1 MIRDG
6 LSSEATLYS
15 SFAHPEKS
23 TILQRSEQKGRY
35 GLSCQ
40 RLASPQRGQG
50 KDFGF
55 AEDEVLWSGIILRVK
70 NEIRKVDNLRRNT
83 DKL

>member
-1 MIRDG
+1 MTRDG
-6 LSSEATLYS
+6 LSSDATLYS

-23 TILQRSEQKGRY
+23 TILQRSEQNGRY

-55 AEDEVLWSGIILRVK
+55 AEDEVLWSVIV
-70 NEIRKVDNLRRNT
+70 VT
-83 DKL
+83 DKFKRKKEMSRF